1 MKIAR
6 FPSVVRPLSNTA
18 ITIKIFPKNVFKRK
32 CNIRNFGWCQSDC
45 SKRWFPKH
53 VPWTILETPSYFWCP
68 MFSKA
73 GGGWSHVLERNTSL
87 SNYLDWAFNAS
98 CPWIGRTC
106 SSRSATIFSLKG
118 QETDLENSEMLIDA
132 FPQVTVNHVF
142 IGST

>member
-1 MKIAR
+1 MRDFHQLSGLCLTPPLLLR
-6 FPSVVRPLSNTA
+6 FSRKMSLKENA
-18 ITIKIFPKNVFKRK
+18 ISEILAGVNH
-32 CNIRNFGWCQSDC
+32 C

-53 VPWTILETPSYFWCP
+53 VPWTILETPNYFWCP

-118 QETDLENSEMLIDA
+118 QETDLENSEMLTDA